1 MRMTRLRLSTL
12 LLAVA
17 ATTTGCGYNRIQQL
31 DEQVNQSQGQ
41 IETQIQR
48 RADLI
53 PNLVNTVK
61 GYAQHEEAVFGQIAQ
76 ARSSLLNAR
85 NSGDPEQ
92 MANANAQFNSALGR
106 LLVIAEAYPQLKA
119 DAQFR
124 ALQDQLEGTEN
135 RIATARTD
143 YNEAVGQYNGY
154 IRTFPQALTAKMT
167 GARPRKYFQV
177 TNPTYRDQPPAVDFS
192 RPAAGAAAT
201 PGSGTASPPGGAATP
216 ATPSP
221 ATTGAPAV
229 PRQ

>member
-1 MRMTRLRLSTL
+1 MTRLRLSML
-12 LLAVA
+12 LLAA
-17 ATTTGCGYNRIQQL
+17 AATTTTGCGYNRIQQL

-76 ARSSLLNAR
+76 ARSALLNAR

-135 RIATARTD
+135 RISTARTD

-177 TNPTYRDQPPAVDFS
+177 TNPTYRDQPPTVDFS
-192 RPAAGAAAT
+192 RPGT
-201 PGSGTASPPGGAATP
+201 GSAPATP
-216 ATPSP
+216 AP
-221 ATTGAPAV
+221 GAPAGST
-229 PRQ
+229 PGTTTPAPATRP